1 MLILASAIIATYV
14 PHHMPDTTGFN
25 GKTVDDIKGYLYMAN
40 LYFDNKKMSGGGNVK
55 QGLVPSGTGQI
66 TMPLRPRQRRARYNL
81 KGTSDPYTAAGVTLK
96 PDWGRP

>member
-1 MLILASAIIATYV
+1 MNQV
-14 PHHMPDTTGFN
+14 KF
-25 GKTVDDIKGYLYMAN
+25 

-81 KGTSDPYTAAGVTLK
+81 KGTSDPYTAVGVTFK